1 MGFAGALGRLIAL
14 LLVLAGLCFV
24 VGWFLPAEHT
34 IRKTSIFA
42 AAPDEVYDAVTDLER
57 QRDWRS
63 DLKSLT
69 VDSARSPRSWTEE
82 ADGYRVRF
90 REVGGEPPKTFEVEF
105 ESVIG
110 VRGRLKLELTGTGER
125 TELTSVETI
134 SLDNP
139 YLRVGKVLVI
149 NFDSYLDRYLSDLG
163 VRISTLK
170 TPAATGSATAAPSA
184 TAGGSAG
191 SAAPTAAALPTP
203 TASPTPR

>member
-1 MGFAGALGRLIAL
+1 M
-14 LLVLAGLCFV
+14 
-24 VGWFLPAEHT
+24 
-34 IRKTSIFA
+34 
-42 AAPDEVYDAVTDLER
+42 YDAVTDLER

-149 NFDSYLDRYLSDLG
+149 HFDSYLDRYLSDLG